1 MINVFISLQRLL
13 VRRTNLLGTA
23 SNTSLEV
30 TQPVPVLDPTQLL
43 SLNCLVVGDDLK
55 KVFTVKIPKTENVSI
70 LKDLI
75 KEKKAPHLDHVAAS
89 DLDLWNI
96 SLAKDDV
103 TDEKLKNITSLA
115 NLNDDVKALG
125 LGQSLDSM
133 ETLSNIPWS
142 DLGGKKIHVIIGRL
156 RQSGELLLAMSLLS
170 FLNRQ
175 QHEAVRPCPLPVRLN
190 QTKVCYRNT
199 IIYPYLLMYCL
210 VPFRKRYGSRR
221 CRDFST

>member
-1 MINVFISLQRLL
+1 
-13 VRRTNLLGTA
+13 
-23 SNTSLEV
+23 V

-55 KVFTVKIPKTENVSI
+55 KVFTVEVEKTKNVSI
-70 LKDLI
+70 LKKLI
-75 KEKKAPHLDHVAAS
+75 KEEKAPHLDHVAAS

-103 TDEKLKNITSLA
+103 TDEKLKNITSLEPLDA

-210 VPFRKRYGSRR
+210 VPFRKRYGSRH
-221 CRDFST
+221 CHDFSTYLCPS